1 MLAPK
6 DHPTSVNTTAAPAI
20 PFNRPTIVGRELH
33 YISEAIHNGYSAGNG
48 DFTKACQSLL
58 EEALGAPRVLLTTS
72 CTAALEMAGI
82 LLDLQ
87 PGDEFIVP
95 SFTFVS
101 TANAFVLRGARP
113 VFIDIRSDT
122 KNMDEQLLESCITP
136 RTKLIVPVHYAGVGC
151 EMDTIMAVAEHH
163 NLGVVEDNAHGLLA
177 TYKGKQLGS
186 FGCLATQ
193 SFHETKNFI
202 CGEGGALLLNRS
214 DWIERAEIIREKG
227 TNRSRFLRGQVDK
240 YTWVDLGSS
249 YLPSEILAA
258 FLFGQFETRE
268 RIQTRRDEI
277 WRRYRDELP
286 DWAERSGVGLP
297 TVPAGCVHPSHLFYL
312 ILPTLEARTRLI
324 EHLGQRGIL
333 AVFHYQP
340 LHLSEM
346 GRQFGGRSGQC
357 PVAESVSDRLLRLPL
372 YWSITE
378 EEQAEVIEAVRAFE
392 P

>member
-1 MLAPK
+1 M
-6 DHPTSVNTTAAPAI
+6 TEYRI
-20 PFNRPTIVGRELH
+20 PFNRPSLVGKELDH
-33 YISEAIHNGYSAGNG
+33 VRAAIEGGHSSGDGPYTGRCSE
-48 DFTKACQSLL
+48 LL
-58 EEALGAPRVLLTTS
+58 ESWLGVERALLTTS
-72 CTAALEMAGI
+72 CTHALEMCAL

-87 PGDEFIVP
+87 PGDEVIVP
-95 SFTFVS
+95 SF
-101 TANAFVLRGARP
+101 AFVTTAGAFALHGATP
-113 VFIDIRSDT
+113 VFADVRPDT
-122 KNMDEQLLESCITP
+122 LNLDERRLRECLTD
-136 RTKLIVPVHYAGVGC
+136 RTKAIVALHYGGVAC
-151 EMDTIMAVAEHH
+151 EMDEIGEISRDMGVP
-163 NLGVVEDNAHGLLA
+163 VVEDNAHGLLA

-258 FLFGQFETRE
+258 FLFGQLEARE

-277 WRRYRDELP
+277 WRRYRDELSG
-286 DWAERSGVGLP
+286 WAERGGVGLP

-372 YWSITE
+372 YWSMTE